1 MSRTRS
7 SVALLAAA
15 TAVAALAGC
24 SSSAPSASAGKGSG
38 AASGGKTTIS
48 FMQAMSSGTQKSTL
62 VALTSAFEKANP
74 GVTVNLQFQPDY
86 GTLQAK
92 ETAAIAAHN
101 APTIGQ
107 AYESWAATYAD
118 SQVILPVSQYAGSD
132 SPAGLSDFYTGVQND
147 LRLPDGKLW
156 MWPFNKSV
164 QVMFYN
170 QDMLKA
176 KNLAAPTTWDQFATD
191 AKAVSGSGVTAI
203 SVDPGSSAAPG
214 GGDTMF
220 EALAAADGTPD
231 FAKDGTPQF
240 NSPAAV
246 QALTYM
252 ADLKKAGALAVGSN
266 YPGETAL
273 GAKKGAF
280 DLSSVAGYYYENQAV
295 GGKFMLGTEVL
306 PTGSAGPSNIMTG
319 TNLVMFSSATAA
331 QQAAGWKYMQ
341 FLASASSQAQWA
353 STTGYLPVTAKA
365 LPLMTD
371 FLAKNP
377 YVNTAVAALAYAVPT
392 PPFAWV
398 SKAQGEEVVAL
409 QQVLEKGA
417 DPKSALDAAQT
428 AALADQKAGQ

>member
-1 MSRTRS
+1 MSRTVRS
-7 SVALLAAA
+7 AALLAAA
-15 TAVAALAGC
+15 TAVVALAGC
-24 SSSAPSASAGKGSG
+24 SSTAPAAKSAASG
-38 AASGGKTTIS
+38 AAGGGKTTIT
-48 FMQAMSSGTQKSTL
+48 FMQAMSSGAQKTTL
-62 VALTSAFEKANP
+62 MKLTSDFEKANP
-74 GVTVNLQFQPDY
+74 GITVTLQYQPDY

-92 ETAAIAAHN
+92 ETAAVAAHN
-101 APTIGQ
+101 APTLGQ
-107 AYESWAATYAD
+107 AYESWAATFAN

-147 LRLPDGKLW
+147 LKLPDGKLW
-156 MWPFNKSV
+156 MWPFNKSD

-176 KNLAAPTTWDQFATD
+176 KNLTPPTSWDQFATD
-191 AKAVSGSGVTAI
+191 AKAVSGNGVTAI
-203 SVDPGSSAAPG
+203 SIDPGSAAAPG

-220 EALAAADGTPD
+220 EALAAANGTPD

-295 GGKFMLGTEVL
+295 GGKFTLGTEVL

-319 TNLVMFSSATAA
+319 TNLVMFAGASTA

-353 STTGYLPVTAKA
+353 TATGYLPVTSKA
-365 LPLMTD
+365 LPLMAD
-371 FLAKNP
+371 FVAKNP
-377 YVNTAVAALAYAVPT
+377 YVTTAVAALEYAIPT

-409 QQVLEKGA
+409 QNVLEKGMA
-417 DPKSALDAAQT
+417 PKAALDAAQT
-428 AALADQKAGQ
+428 AAMADQKAAQ

>member
-7 SVALLAAA
+7 SIALLAAA

-24 SSSAPSASAGKGSG
+24 SSSSPSSTAKGG
-38 AASGGKTTIS
+38 DAASGGKTTIS

-62 VALTSAFEKANP
+62 VALTTAFEKANP
-74 GVTVNLQFQPDY
+74 GITVDLQFQPDY

-101 APTIGQ
+101 APTLGQ
-107 AYESWAATYAD
+107 AYESWAATYAN

-176 KNLAAPTTWDQFATD
+176 KNLTAPATWADFATA
-191 AKAVSGSGVTAI
+191 AKAVSGGGVTAI
-203 SVDPGSSAAPG
+203 SIDPGSSAAPG

-220 EALAAADGTPD
+220 EALAAANGTPD

-246 QALTYM
+246 QALTYL

-295 GGKFMLGTEVL
+295 GGKFTLGTEVL

-319 TNLVMFSSATAA
+319 TNLVMFASASSA

-365 LPLMTD
+365 LPLMGD

-377 YVNTAVAALAYAVPT
+377 YLNTAVSALAYAVPT

-409 QQVLEKGA
+409 QQVLEKGM
-417 DPKSALDAAQT
+417 DPKAALDAAQT
-428 AALADQKAGQ
+428 AALADQKAAQ